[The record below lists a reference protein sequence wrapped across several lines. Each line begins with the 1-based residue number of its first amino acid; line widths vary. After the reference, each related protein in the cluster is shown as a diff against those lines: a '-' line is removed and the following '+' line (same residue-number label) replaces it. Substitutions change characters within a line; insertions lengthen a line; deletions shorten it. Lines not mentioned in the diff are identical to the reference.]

1 AMTPVPRKVL
11 ATELTKADAPDVKV
25 EKPEIIGEVIEKRE
39 KNVKHF
45 LNDDMSYT
53 AVIYPS
59 AVHYLEDEKLTDIDN
74 SLSDGVDESNA
85 PVLENRKNSYKVKIA
100 KSSNT
105 SKLVTIRKDQYE
117 IAWSLDD
124 GDKTKAV
131 IVVPEGELP
140 EDKTVLRNLQST
152 ARYEEILP
160 GIDLEYAVMAEEVK
174 ENIVVKSRMEVPE
187 LSFSLYLKNM
197 VPALDESGSIMLR
210 DMTTGEEVMEMP
222 APFMVDAIG
231 EASYG
236 VEVGLTEVK
245 AGSEY
250 RLTLKVD
257 NAWLADESRQYP
269 VVIDPVVSTTV
280 ERTKIFDAPVSSAY
294 PNTNYVNMGLLK
306 AGYGASSYVNR
317 SYLQFTLPALTAAD
331 LIVDASLN
339 LATYTCVVTPRQIE
353 VYKVN
358 SAWSSSTITWNNKP
372 SYNSVKAEEYQMVS
386 GSSGSR
392 FDWDITGIVKEW
404 YSTGVNNGLMLKNS
418 IETSG
423 YYIDF
428 HSSDTSYG
436 EAYRP
441 QITIS
446 YVNNSGL
453 EGYWSYHSQSVGR
466 AGTGYVNDYNGNL
479 VLVHED
485 ISLTGSRL
493 PLSLGHVWNSNEA
506 GTDMGY
512 GAGWRTSLSQTV
524 VPRTIDGIQYYA
536 YTDEDGTIHYFLY
549 DSAKGKYVDESGI
562 DMSMAING
570 GSTEERY
577 VITDKGGNSLIFSS
591 LGKLGKIRDLEG
603 NQMTLA
609 YGGNGAL
616 YTVTDGSG
624 RVLTLNTDGT
634 GRLLSISDPAGR
646 STSFTYN
653 GTQLERIT
661 YPDGKYST
669 YAYDGNKKLVT
680 ATNHDGYRIGWSYYG
695 VAPYRV
701 QKISET
707 STSGALG
714 GELTLSYGYNTTVFT
729 DYLGR
734 SNTYQFNNQ
743 GNTISIKDNGGYGAY
758 YGYSTAGSTKNKL
771 TIESKLQKTVVNEL
785 RNHGGESGS
794 YWFLEQFNGATGSF
808 SYATDQKQLGNQ
820 SIKVIKI
827 GMGGS
832 LFSSQSMTLEK
843 GKTYTLSAYMKTSGV
858 TSVYGDRGALA
869 AVRYQDAAGW
879 KYAYGKYHTGTNDWT
894 RVEVSFTIP
903 SNAISGS
910 AYACL
915 GMEEE
920 SGTAWFD
927 SIQLEEGSIANRY
940 NLVQNG
946 DFKYGLDGWSSG
958 GFTTGDGAAVTSD
971 SNHPSSLDDNVLKI
985 NGNAGTN
992 KSLVQN
998 INVSGSS
1005 GDVFVMGG
1013 WTKGA
1018 SVPLSGLRYFALD
1031 LAIRKTDG
1039 TTQWAAVNFN
1049 EDSGDWQY
1057 MSSPI
1062 IADGSYSSIS
1072 IYALYYLNLNTT
1084 YFDGIQLYREEYGQ
1098 SYQYDSNG
1106 NVTSTVDLAKQNT
1119 SFDYNTQ
1126 NDLVK
1131 STDPKGSFFTYEYS
1145 ADGKRRLTKAT
1156 SAENVVYSFEYD
1168 SYGNPRKA
1176 KVSGATSFMESS
1188 STYTAS
1194 GAYADT
1200 ITESSGNS
1208 VSYAYN
1214 ESKGTLTSVTDPKG
1228 KTATYSYDSNTD
1240 ALTGVSK
1247 TVDGSVVTNGYT
1259 YENDRL
1265 KTIAH
1270 NGFSYTFGYDALGNS
1285 TTVSAGSQTLIT
1297 NSFDLRTGRLLESTY
1312 GNGHKVATDYDNLD
1326 RVATYKVW
1334 NSATGQYEVKFRY
1347 GYDASGNLGYLE
1359 DVVNSASYRYVY
1371 DLADRLV
1378 KISGSDGS
1386 SLTNGFDVNNNVSSI
1401 TETFGS
1407 VNNPDMAYNHA
1418 SNSSSVENP
1427 SFIASYAFDANNS
1440 SRWSS
1445 YATDN
1450 EWIYVDLGSSKSIGR
1465 VVLDWEYAYGKSYD
1479 IQVSNDATS
1488 WTTVFSTETGNGG
1501 IDDISGLSAT
1511 GRYVRMNGRLRGT
1524 VYGYSL
1530 WSFEVYSGDSVTVN
1544 YEYDNDNRPKKV
1556 TLGSGA
1562 YGLTNY
1568 GELGRIDTSVISTGS
1583 ATWTVNYA
1591 YHSGVNGSTTA
1602 RVASI
1607 TNNGSAV
1614 SYTYDQNG
1622 NIESITDGTK
1632 FTKYYYNELSEVIR
1646 EDNGYLNKSITYSYD
1661 AGGNILNKKEY
1672 AYTTG
1677 VLGSV
1682 LSTIAYTY
1690 GDTNWKD
1697 KLTAYNGKSITYDA
1711 IGNPLSYDGWTYTWE
1726 NGRQLK

>member
-1 AMTPVPRKVL
+1 M
-11 ATELTKADAPDVKV
+11 
-25 EKPEIIGEVIEKRE
+25 
-39 KNVKHF
+39 
-45 LNDDMSYT
+45 
-53 AVIYPS
+53 
-59 AVHYLEDEKLTDIDN
+59 
-74 SLSDGVDESNA
+74 
-85 PVLENRKNSYKVKIA
+85 
-100 KSSNT
+100 
-105 SKLVTIRKDQYE
+105 
-117 IAWSLDD
+117 
-124 GDKTKAV
+124 
-131 IVVPEGELP
+131 
-140 EDKTVLRNLQST
+140 
-152 ARYEEILP
+152 
-160 GIDLEYAVMAEEVK
+160 DLEYAVMAEEVK

-197 VPALDESGSIMLR
+197 VPVLVESGSIMLR
-210 DMTTGEEVMEMP
+210 DMATGEEVMEMP

-257 NAWLADESRQYP
+257 NAWLADEGRQYP

-339 LATYTCVVTPRQIE
+339 LATYTSVVTPRQIE

-423 YYIDF
+423 YYIGF

-453 EGYWSYHSQSVGR
+453 EGYWTYHSQSVGR
-466 AGTGYVNDYNGNL
+466 AGSGYVNDYNGNL

-536 YTDEDGTIHYFLY
+536 YTDEDGTKHYFLY

-562 DMSMAING
+562 DLSMAING

-669 YAYDGNKKLVT
+669 YAYDGNKKLVN

-758 YGYSTAGSTKNKL
+758 YGYGTAGSTKNKL

-794 YWFLEQFNGATGSF
+794 NWTLEQHNGSTGTLTYVS
-808 SYATDQKQLGNQ
+808 DQKQLGNQ
-820 SIKVIKI
+820 SIRITKTGNAGTV
-827 GMGGS
+827 
-832 LFSSQSMTLEK
+832 FASQLVTLAK
-843 GKTYTLSAYMKTSGV
+843 GNTYTLSAYMKTSGV
-858 TSVYGDRGALA
+858 TSGSSMGALA

-879 KYAYGKYHTGTNDWT
+879 KYAYGKYVSGTNDWT

-910 AYACL
+910 AYACI
-915 GMEEE
+915 GIEGE

-940 NLVQNG
+940 SLVQNG

-971 SNHPSSLDDNVLKI
+971 SNHPSSIDDNVLKI

-998 INVSGSS
+998 INVSGSA

-1039 TTQWAAVNFN
+1039 TTQ
-1049 EDSGDWQY
+1049 
-1057 MSSPI
+1057 
-1062 IADGSYSSIS
+1062 
-1072 IYALYYLNLNTT
+1072 
-1084 YFDGIQLYREEYGQ
+1084 
-1098 SYQYDSNG
+1098 
-1106 NVTSTVDLAKQNT
+1106 
-1119 SFDYNTQ
+1119 
-1126 NDLVK
+1126 
-1131 STDPKGSFFTYEYS
+1131 
-1145 ADGKRRLTKAT
+1145 
-1156 SAENVVYSFEYD
+1156 
-1168 SYGNPRKA
+1168 
-1176 KVSGATSFMESS
+1176 
-1188 STYTAS
+1188 
-1194 GAYADT
+1194 
-1200 ITESSGNS
+1200 
-1208 VSYAYN
+1208 
-1214 ESKGTLTSVTDPKG
+1214 
-1228 KTATYSYDSNTD
+1228 
-1240 ALTGVSK
+1240 
-1247 TVDGSVVTNGYT
+1247 
-1259 YENDRL
+1259 
-1265 KTIAH
+1265 
-1270 NGFSYTFGYDALGNS
+1270 
-1285 TTVSAGSQTLIT
+1285 
-1297 NSFDLRTGRLLESTY
+1297 
-1312 GNGHKVATDYDNLD
+1312 
-1326 RVATYKVW
+1326 
-1334 NSATGQYEVKFRY
+1334 
-1347 GYDASGNLGYLE
+1347 
-1359 DVVNSASYRYVY
+1359 
-1371 DLADRLV
+1371 
-1378 KISGSDGS
+1378 
-1386 SLTNGFDVNNNVSSI
+1386 
-1401 TETFGS
+1401 
-1407 VNNPDMAYNHA
+1407 
-1418 SNSSSVENP
+1418 
-1427 SFIASYAFDANNS
+1427 
-1440 SRWSS
+1440 
-1445 YATDN
+1445 
-1450 EWIYVDLGSSKSIGR
+1450 
-1465 VVLDWEYAYGKSYD
+1465 
-1479 IQVSNDATS
+1479 
-1488 WTTVFSTETGNGG
+1488 
-1501 IDDISGLSAT
+1501 
-1511 GRYVRMNGRLRGT
+1511 
-1524 VYGYSL
+1524 
-1530 WSFEVYSGDSVTVN
+1530 
-1544 YEYDNDNRPKKV
+1544 
-1556 TLGSGA
+1556 
-1562 YGLTNY
+1562 
-1568 GELGRIDTSVISTGS
+1568 
-1583 ATWTVNYA
+1583 
-1591 YHSGVNGSTTA
+1591 
-1602 RVASI
+1602 
-1607 TNNGSAV
+1607 
-1614 SYTYDQNG
+1614 
-1622 NIESITDGTK
+1622 
-1632 FTKYYYNELSEVIR
+1632 
-1646 EDNGYLNKSITYSYD
+1646 
-1661 AGGNILNKKEY
+1661 
-1672 AYTTG
+1672 
-1677 VLGSV
+1677 
-1682 LSTIAYTY
+1682 
-1690 GDTNWKD
+1690 
-1697 KLTAYNGKSITYDA
+1697 
-1711 IGNPLSYDGWTYTWE
+1711 
-1726 NGRQLK
+1726 